1 MQMPCC
7 QNHVWQPWLHTYSHC
22 ACLQVRQQTL
32 YILQVLPSG
41 RFVKV
46 QSIGALCND
55 DDQLVLEM
63 HEEQERHWQN
73 QRSQVDT
80 LTVTALFAA

>member
-1 MQMPCC
+1 M
-7 QNHVWQPWLHTYSHC
+7 
-22 ACLQVRQQTL
+22 
-32 YILQVLPSG
+32 
-41 RFVKV
+41 KV

>member
-1 MQMPCC
+1 
-7 QNHVWQPWLHTYSHC
+7 LSEC
-22 ACLQVRQQTL
+22 AYLQVRQQTL

-63 HEEQERHWQN
+63 HEEQERQWQN
-73 QRSQVDT
+73 QRSQVDI
-80 LTVTALFAA
+80 LTMAA